1 MGFMKTE
8 YFASW
13 VMGLL
18 SCVAM
23 ITIVPAQAQG
33 KNPIDGEV
41 QASSPCELFPQ
52 ESDYL
57 CIQTLI
63 PVKAEIVAR
72 SGRRSFLL
80 SSDEDGHFTGILPKG
95 RYTLRVL
102 KAWYGVRTFKGSELA
117 VSPTTIR
124 VGDGQS
130 VTAALAI
137 AHKSR
142 MLKANSARASQ
153 R

>member
-1 MGFMKTE
+1 MSCIAIAMV
-8 YFASW
+8 AS
-13 VMGLL
+13 
-18 SCVAM
+18 
-23 ITIVPAQAQG
+23 VPAQAQG
-33 KNPIDGEV
+33 RSPIEGEV
-41 QASSPCELFPQ
+41 QAASPCELFPQ

-80 SSDEDGHFTGILPKG
+80 SSDEDGHLTGILPKG
-95 RYTLRVL
+95 RYTLRVR
-102 KAWYGVRTFKGSELA
+102 KAQYGVRTFKGSELA

>member
-1 MGFMKTE
+1 MKTARISPWS
-8 YFASW
+8 F
-13 VMGLL
+13 GLL
-18 SCVAM
+18 VCVLM
-23 ITIVPAQAQG
+23 IAVLPVQAQG
-33 KNPIDGEV
+33 RNPIEGEV

-80 SSDEDGHFTGILPKG
+80 SSDADGHLIGTLPKG
-95 RYTLRVL
+95 RYSLRVR
-102 KAWYGVRTFKGSELA
+102 KAQYGIRTFEGSELA
-117 VSPTTIR
+117 VSPTTLR
-124 VGDGQS
+124 VGSAQGIT
-130 VTAALAI
+130 TALSI

-142 MLKANSARASQ
+142 MVKAGSARTSQ
-153 R
+153 K